1 MKSVA
6 FAAGAVAVLFSISG
20 CQTARPGSPEAKAI
34 AIQKVEER
42 KIETVSES
50 VENIPSWCNLP
61 PSSDNALY
69 ACGTGKSTSMS
80 IARKRA
86 GLRAKASLLDSIGS
100 QLSQRAEDF
109 QQSTGST
116 DNAEVLERFSLIIK
130 NVTNE
135 RTLNGYKAIEADTQ
149 AVGKEYRHY
158 VLLEYPIGKAN
169 QALLNEIKQD
179 EILKTQ
185 KAADEAMAELEA
197 EINKKKAQ

>member
-6 FAAGAVAVLFSISG
+6 FAAVAVAGLFSISG

-34 AIQKVEER
+34 AIQKVEE
-42 KIETVSES
+42 KEIETVREA

>member
-6 FAAGAVAVLFSISG
+6 FAAVAVAVLFSISG

>member
-1 MKSVA
+1 MKSVT
-6 FAAGAVAVLFSISG
+6 FAAVAVAVLFSISG

-34 AIQKVEER
+34 AVQKVEEK
-42 KIETVSES
+42 KIETVSEA

-86 GLRAKASLLDSIGS
+86 ELRAKASLLDSIGS

-109 QQSTGST
+109 QESTGST

-135 RTLNGYKAIEADTQ
+135 RTLSGYKAIEADTQ